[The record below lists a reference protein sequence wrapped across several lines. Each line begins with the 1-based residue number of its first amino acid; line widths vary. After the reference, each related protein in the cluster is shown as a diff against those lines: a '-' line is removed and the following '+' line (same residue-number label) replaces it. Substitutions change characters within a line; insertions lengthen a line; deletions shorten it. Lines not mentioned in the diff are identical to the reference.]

1 MLTGSS
7 ALPVTSKMAAPD
19 AAGRSGSLGLRGVSQ
34 GGAKAGMEE
43 RGKENERIE
52 KTPAGK

>member
-1 MLTGSS
+1 
-7 ALPVTSKMAAPD
+7 MAAPD
-19 AAGRSGSLGLRGVSQ
+19 AAVRSGSLGLRGVSQ
-34 GGAKAGMEE
+34 GGAKAGTEE